1 MAQVYRPVYTVT
13 DPATGKKSKR
23 KSRTWHVCYWTPDG
37 RRVRVKGYRDKRVT
51 EALAISLERR
61 AARLAEGLADP
72 MDELAKK
79 PLVEH
84 LTDYRGFLT
93 NKGNPAAHVAMPC
106 SRITACRD
114 SSRV

>member
-1 MAQVYRPVYTVT
+1 SHQLIPLPRRPDRLQVIPGRGALQKGTIPMAQVYRPVYTVT

-84 LTDYRGFLT
+84 L
-93 NKGNPAAHVAMPC
+93 
-106 SRITACRD
+106 
-114 SSRV
+114 